1 MMEDASK
8 IIDPEEITIDVLE
21 DAKAL
26 QDEKE

>member
-1 MMEDASK
+1 MEDASK

-21 DAKAL
+21 DSKAL

>member
-1 MMEDASK
+1 MEDASK